1 MKTFLVLL
9 MCVLGVASFR
19 SYYDVPQPFNG
30 PVSLIIALAAYGVSL
45 VLSYRIVHDS

>member
-9 MCVLGVASFR
+9 MCGLCVASFR

-30 PVSLIIALAAYGVSL
+30 PVSLIIALAAYAVSL
-45 VLSYRIVHDS
+45 VLSDRIWRDS